1 MLQAPCSN
9 VMADDFPNTRE
20 GATLIET
27 GFKRNGRIFS
37 KINGKITSKS
47 IDEIDQDY
55 FKIELIQGAEYEI
68 KLQSRGPKGLQR
80 GYIRYYAVNT
90 SRNTSKFY
98 LPLNTI
104 SSSTDDGVV
113 IAKDITQTQIADI
126 QVAPLSSGYISTF
139 EPENGEYKLSIS
151 QLTDGSEKPT
161 AINYGTDKKDK
172 LKGSRFQEK
181 IYGLDGNDVIKGM
194 SSDDHLYGNLGFDS
208 LNGGNGNDSCYGGN
222 GHDFLAGAKGNDKLH
237 GGNGND
243 EIIGGYGKDTL
254 IGGSGKDV
262 LIGGPGKDSF
272 ALEKGKGFATIKD
285 YDPRQDKLFFAEK
298 PLKLRS
304 RLKDNKHYIY
314 GNSDL
319 LAVILPNSEGVLP
332 LIQMPPL

>member
-1 MLQAPCSN
+1 M
-9 VMADDFPNTRE
+9 VDDFPNTRE

-37 KINGKITSKS
+37 KINGTITSKS
-47 IDEIDQDY
+47 IYETDRDY

-80 GYIRYYAVNT
+80 GYIRYYAVNASRDT
-90 SRNTSKFY
+90 SEFY
-98 LPLNTI
+98 LP
-104 SSSTDDGVV
+104 SSSNFPYTDNGVV
-113 IAKDITQTQIADI
+113 TAKQITQTQIADI
-126 QVAPLSSGYISTF
+126 QVAPLSSGYISSF
-139 EPENGEYKLSIS
+139 ESENGEYTLSIS

-172 LKGSRFQEK
+172 LEGSRFQEK
-181 IYGLDGNDVIKGM
+181 MYGLDGNDAIKGM
-194 SSDDHLYGNLGFDS
+194 NSDDHLYGNLGHDT

-222 GHDFLAGAKGNDKLH
+222 GHDFLFGSKGNDKLH

-243 EIIGGYGKDTL
+243 EIIGGHGKDTL

-262 LIGGPGKDSF
+262 LTGGPGKDLF
-272 ALEKGKGFATIKD
+272 ALEKGKGFVTIKD

-298 PLKLRS
+298 PLRLKS

-314 GNSDL
+314 GKGDL

-332 LIQMPPL
+332 LIEMPSS